1 MSVGISAL
9 NVFEKCLL
17 LDVLVKA
24 GNHKDAERL
33 TEHIKYLKDYVENNT
48 NIEQQNRIFD
58 IVLNL
63 NMIKADGGPGLGG
76 PPLDGGFDLL
86 WGVMPASNFSLSS
99 LSGEGAAGGFAFGAA
114 NNA

>member
-1 MSVGISAL
+1 M

-17 LDVLVKA
+17 LDVLVKT
-24 GNHKDAERL
+24 GKRKDAERL
-33 TEHIKYLKDYVENNT
+33 TEHIKYQRDYLENNS

-76 PPLDGGFDLL
+76 APLDGALDDMLGDVLQA
-86 WGVMPASNFSLSS
+86 GVHLSS
-99 LSGEGAAGGFAFGAA
+99 LSGEGAGFAFGAA

>member
-33 TEHIKYLKDYVENNT
+33 TEHIKYMRDYVENNT

-63 NMIKADGGPGLGG
+63 NMIKANGGPGLGG
-76 PPLDGGFDLL
+76 APLDGNFDLL
-86 WGVMPASNFSLSS
+86 GDVMPA
-99 LSGEGAAGGFAFGAA
+99 
-114 NNA
+114 

>member
-1 MSVGISAL
+1 
-9 NVFEKCLL
+9 
-17 LDVLVKA
+17 VKT

-33 TEHIKYLKDYVENNT
+33 TEHIKYLRDYVENNT

-76 PPLDGGFDLL
+76 APLDGGFDLL
-86 WGVMPASNFSLSS
+86 GGVMPASNISLSS
-99 LSGEGAAGGFAFGAA
+99 LSGEGAGGFGFVAA